1 MARVKAIPT
10 DPKVIDADLL
20 TEFFNSVGVRDV
32 ELEKEKWEMG
42 DEKFDKLVTEA
53 RDYIQSLE
61 EAIQDE
67 QEKLDSA

>member
-1 MARVKAIPT
+1 
-10 DPKVIDADLL
+10 
-20 TEFFNSVGVRDV
+20 
-32 ELEKEKWEMG
+32 MG